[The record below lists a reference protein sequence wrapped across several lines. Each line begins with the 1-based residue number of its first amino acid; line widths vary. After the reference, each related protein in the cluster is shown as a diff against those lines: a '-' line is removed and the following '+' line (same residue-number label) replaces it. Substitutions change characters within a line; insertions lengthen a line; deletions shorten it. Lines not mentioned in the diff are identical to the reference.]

1 MHVKG
6 IHVKRE
12 DTVVLDGVSFDVE
25 DGHVAALLG
34 PSGIGKT
41 TLLRVLAGLDRP
53 ERGWVTDDQGR
64 AFARRDVG
72 VVFQDYPLLR
82 HRTVEGNLMVA
93 TRIAGLDHEAARAR
107 VADLLAQVGLED
119 RADHYPAQLS
129 GGQRQRA
136 AIAQQLVL
144 PRRLLLLDEPFS
156 GLDYEAIAAVQD
168 LIRGVEKTT
177 RTTIVIVTHDERAA
191 NDVSDVVIRLG
202 GGGKQ
207 GGARVVSVKAA

>member
-1 MHVKG
+1 MHVRG
-6 IHVKRE
+6 IQVKRE
-12 DTVVLDGVSFDVE
+12 ETVILDGVSFDVK
-25 DGHVAALLG
+25 DGEVVALLG
-34 PSGIGKT
+34 PSGVGKT

-53 ERGWVTDDQGR
+53 ERGMVTDDAGR
-64 AFARRDVG
+64 AYARRDVG

-82 HRTVEGNLMVA
+82 HRTVEDNLLVA
-93 TRIAGLDHEAARAR
+93 TRIAGLDHEAARER

-119 RADHYPAQLS
+119 RAAHYPAQLS

-156 GLDYEAIAAVQD
+156 GLDQDAIGAVQE
-168 LIRGVEKTT
+168 LIRSVEG
-177 RTTIVIVTHDERAA
+177 TTIVLVTHDERAA

-202 GGGKQ
+202 GGKK
-207 GGARVVSVKAA
+207 GGARVISVKAA